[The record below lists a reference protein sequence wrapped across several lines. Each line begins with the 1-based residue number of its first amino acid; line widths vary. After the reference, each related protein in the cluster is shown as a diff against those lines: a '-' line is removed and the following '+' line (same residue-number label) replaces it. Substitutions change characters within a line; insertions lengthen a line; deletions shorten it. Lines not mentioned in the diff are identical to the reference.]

1 MRKVFL
7 ISFLFLFGCTI
18 EAPEKTTPPENQVP
32 VPLSFDAGIIN
43 TKVPIVS
50 VSGVPTVQID
60 GIQVLRQDV
69 HKNSSPTWNTVS
81 SVTTTASFFTTGSF
95 IATPKQFYNSKQNQY
110 AHFTAYYPGVN
121 ENAVATT
128 LSNGVAT
135 FTITGQED
143 IISAPSASAQGNGNP
158 IPVALTFSHKLS
170 QVQIYIKAASAGA
183 ISAWGTLRQLKPLPH
198 GAHPERIHSSPGT
211 TRHSCSDRPING
223 KPSQAL
229 TTDFVSFGSILVYRS
244 PDHKSSLCQC
254 AGTNRNHYPSITT
267 VAGSAHRI
275 DLTFTATAINFSA
288 TLTDWVTGTAGT
300 GTVQPDPDNACTE
313 PLLYLFHYLFS
324 HDVRL
329 LKLSDSP

>member
-1 MRKVFL
+1 VYVPVSGIVRKVFL

-183 ISAWGTLRQLKPLPH
+183 ISAWGNITTVKATSPTVLTLNVSTQALAQHATPAVTDL
-198 GAHPERIHSSPGT
+198 ST
-211 TRHSCSDRPING
+211 G

-229 TTDFVSFGSILVYRS
+229 TTDFVSFGSILVYPGALTIKVAS
-244 PDHKSSLCQC
+244 ANVPEQ
-254 AGTNRNHYPSITT
+254 TVTITPSITT

-300 GTVQPDPDNACTE
+300 GTVQ
-313 PLLYLFHYLFS
+313 
-324 HDVRL
+324 
-329 LKLSDSP
+329 